1 MKTKKTKHLRCVATK
16 KYVKGILFPKFVERK
31 EMATNFQYLFAVR
44 SLTQLI
50 CTLWYRSKFEFA
62 DTISI
67 SGKTGLFF

>member
-1 MKTKKTKHLRCVATK
+1 MKTKKTKYLRSVATK
-16 KYVKGILFPKFVERK
+16 KYIKGILFPKFVEEK
-31 EMATNFQYLFAVR
+31 EKATNFQYLSVR
-44 SLTQLI
+44 NLTQLI